1 MRTTKIGKGGTVVIP
16 AALRKRFSLEDGA
29 QVIAEETR
37 DGVLIRPAATVPIE
51 IYSAERKAEFMLS
64 NAVGKKGYEVAKKEV
79 RKMGLDPDKVT
90 HYKIKP

>member
-16 AALRKRFSLEDGA
+16 TTLRRRFCLEEGA

-37 DGVLIRPAATVPIE
+37 DGVLIRPAAIVPIE
-51 IYSAERKAEFMLS
+51 IYSAERKAEFLLS
-64 NAVGKKGYEVAKKEV
+64 NAVDKKGYEAAKKEV
-79 RKMGLDPDKVT
+79 RKMGLDPEKIS